1 MRATTAKPTDTL
13 RSEHEVILDVLCAL
27 EAISRPAA
35 EGFGLDL
42 ESARQSLE
50 FLRNFVDRCHHGKEE
65 ELYFQAL
72 AARGMPVEAG
82 PLFVMKSEHGEGRAL
97 IALMADALP
106 RAERSQP
113 GASIE
118 FGTAALRYVE
128 LMRYH
133 IAKENGV
140 LFPIGDGMLSG
151 AEQEGVLRAFESFEH
166 DDMEAGAHERFLG
179 IAHDLVRR
187 LGLAR
192 APRAAGS
199 HACCGH
205 GSKCA

>member
-1 MRATTAKPTDTL
+1 MRATEIL
-13 RSEHEVILDVLCAL
+13 RSEHEIILDVLCAL
-27 EAISRPAA
+27 EVISRPAA

-42 ESARQSLE
+42 ESARESLV

-65 ELYFQAL
+65 QLYFPAL
-72 AARGMPVEAG
+72 VARGMPVEAG
-82 PLFVMKSEHGEGRAL
+82 PLRVMNSEHDEGRAL
-97 IALMADALP
+97 IARMADALP

-118 FGTAALRYVE
+118 FATAALRYVE
-128 LMRYH
+128 LMRDH

-140 LFPIGDGMLSG
+140 LFPIGDGMLS
-151 AEQEGVLRAFESFEH
+151 ESQQEGVLRAFESFEH
-166 DDMEAGAHERFLG
+166 ADMEAGAHERFLG

-187 LGLAR
+187 LSLAR
-192 APRAAGS
+192 APHAAGS

-205 GSKCA
+205 GPKCA